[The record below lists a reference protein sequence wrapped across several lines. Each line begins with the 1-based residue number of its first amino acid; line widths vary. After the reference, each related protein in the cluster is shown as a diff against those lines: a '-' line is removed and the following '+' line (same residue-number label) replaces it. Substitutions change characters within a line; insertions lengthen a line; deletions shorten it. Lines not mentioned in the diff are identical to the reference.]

1 MMRLTSA
8 ATEFWEPLSETL
20 ISIIIITKYSHPRLS
35 YGGVYVFRDLRLNIW
50 LYRMWET
57 IQEMATVTSATEDHL
72 FCALQK
78 NALII
83 IIIIMER

>member
-1 MMRLTSA
+1 
-8 ATEFWEPLSETL
+8 
-20 ISIIIITKYSHPRLS
+20 
-35 YGGVYVFRDLRLNIW
+35 
-50 LYRMWET
+50 MWET

-83 IIIIMER
+83 IIIIIIMER

>member
-1 MMRLTSA
+1 
-8 ATEFWEPLSETL
+8 
-20 ISIIIITKYSHPRLS
+20 
-35 YGGVYVFRDLRLNIW
+35 
-50 LYRMWET
+50 MWET